1 MVPELFQLPHEWV
14 MFNKN
19 QYDNEGNEKRC
30 ILNLDQH
37 KIFTSLKTL
46 LIYFQFYTKI
56 QKAWYLLLLL
66 LLVQVTC
73 HLTVTS
79 DSYGV
84 HFSKH
89 V

>member
-1 MVPELFQLPHEWV
+1 M
-14 MFNKN
+14 
-19 QYDNEGNEKRC
+19 
-30 ILNLDQH
+30 
-37 KIFTSLKTL
+37 L
-46 LIYFQFYTKI
+46 LIYFQLYTKT

-79 DSYGV
+79 DSHGV